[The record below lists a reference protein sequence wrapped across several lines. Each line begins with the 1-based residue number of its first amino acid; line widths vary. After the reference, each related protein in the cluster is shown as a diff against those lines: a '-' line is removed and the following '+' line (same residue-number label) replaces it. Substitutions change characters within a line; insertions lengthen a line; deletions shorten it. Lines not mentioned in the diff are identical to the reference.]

1 MTTAQPI
8 SSGPTGAGLSACP
21 LPGTSAGAKREVER
35 IASLDVFRGLTMLL
49 MLFVNDIGDTD
60 LGHIE
65 AAPWWL
71 HHMPGDCDGMTLADA
86 IFPAFLFIVG
96 LSIPIALERRI
107 ARGDSMLSL
116 AWHVVSRAAAM
127 IFIGLCMVNGCHG
140 VHLNEKALGM
150 SGALWRTL
158 MLLSII
164 LLWLRWPN
172 SPGAK
177 RWLGIAV
184 RVMAAATLVYL
195 LAVYRGE
202 LEGKDVW
209 LRTRWWGIV
218 GLIGWSYLIAA
229 FVWLACRDNG
239 AAVSGALAL
248 LVAVNIGGKCGAL
261 YWWPECFRGWLP
273 HLAGLAAL
281 SSMAVA
287 GLVVATLFQP
297 GAAATTPTRRIAW
310 MLVFAAGFGAA
321 GLLLR
326 PLWGIHKN
334 GSTPSWTLCSVAIAC
349 AVYALLYWLIDVL
362 KLTRSAVLLGP
373 AGSNTLLMYMLPQ
386 LFYSLLALLGIEY
399 LQTHFHEGWPGV
411 ARSAVLALSLVAVT
425 AGLTRY
431 RVRLQV

>member
-1 MTTAQPI
+1 
-8 SSGPTGAGLSACP
+8 
-21 LPGTSAGAKREVER
+21 
-35 IASLDVFRGLTMLL
+35 MLL

-60 LGHIE
+60 LGHID

-184 RVMAAATLVYL
+184 RVIAAATLVYL

-229 FVWLACRDNG
+229 FVWLACRDYG

-297 GAAATTPTRRIAW
+297 GAAATTPPRRIAW

-326 PLWGIHKN
+326 PLWGIHKD

-425 AGLTRY
+425 AGLTRC